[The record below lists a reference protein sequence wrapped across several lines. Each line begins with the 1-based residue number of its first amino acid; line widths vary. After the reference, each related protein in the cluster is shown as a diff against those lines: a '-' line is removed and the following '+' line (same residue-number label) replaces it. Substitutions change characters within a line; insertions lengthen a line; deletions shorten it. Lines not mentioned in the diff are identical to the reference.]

1 MDATET
7 TALRRV
13 ALAVARTTDQDY
25 RIEIRTGHHTLT
37 ADEPE
42 ALGGTDTG
50 PTPFGLLLSALG
62 SCTAITLRMYA
73 QRKGWPL
80 SGLGVRLAYE
90 KAPATAKGPAADRII
105 RRIALAGEL
114 DDPQR
119 ARLLDVAER
128 TPVTLAVRAGVPIE
142 TSEDRH

>member
-25 RIEIRTGHHTLT
+25 RIETRTGHHTLT

-80 SGLGVRLAYE
+80 SGLGVRL
-90 KAPATAKGPAADRII
+90 PT
-105 RRIALAGEL
+105 RRLRQ
-114 DDPQR
+114 PQR
-119 ARLLDVAER
+119 APPPTGSFD
-128 TPVTLAVRAGVPIE
+128 G
-142 TSEDRH
+142 